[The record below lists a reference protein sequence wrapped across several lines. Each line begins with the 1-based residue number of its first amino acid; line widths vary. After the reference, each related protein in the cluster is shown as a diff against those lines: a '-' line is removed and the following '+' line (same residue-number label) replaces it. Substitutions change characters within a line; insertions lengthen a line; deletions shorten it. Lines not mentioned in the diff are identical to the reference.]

1 MFKDI
6 KKLYVLLI
14 LLSIL
19 LITNITLNLIS
30 NEKYSNFETKPDFY
44 YKYNNFR
51 EYDLYNKL
59 VNYNNYFK
67 RIDEEETGN
76 IKRDLNN
83 KVDYVDVKTG
93 TGDISIEEAIQSF
106 EDNKYKLN
114 QLKKCINEG
123 EDCY

>member
-1 MFKDI
+1 M

-30 NEKYSNFETKPDFY
+30 NEKYSDFQTKPDFY

-59 VNYNNYFK
+59 INYNNFFK
-67 RIDEEETGN
+67 NEDTKETGR
-76 IKRDLNN
+76 IKRELNN
-83 KVDYVDVKTG
+83 QVDYVKVKTG
-93 TGDISIEEAIQSF
+93 TGNNSIKEAIDDY
-106 EDNKYKLN
+106 ELMKNKLQDAKN
-114 QLKKCINEG
+114 CINEG
-123 EDCY
+123 KDCY

>member
-1 MFKDI
+1 MFKDM

-30 NEKYSNFETKPDFY
+30 NEKYSDFETKPDFY

-59 VNYNNYFK
+59 VNYNNFFK
-67 RIDEEETGN
+67 RIDEGETGH
-76 IKRDLNN
+76 IKRDLTN
-83 KVDYVDVKTG
+83 KIDYVDVKTG
-93 TGDISIEEAIQSF
+93 TGDRSINEAILSFQSRK
-106 EDNKYKLN
+106 DKL
-114 QLKKCINEG
+114 QEWKDCINEG

>member
-1 MFKDI
+1 M

-59 VNYNNYFK
+59 VNYNNFFK
-67 RIDEEETGN
+67 RIDEGETGH

-83 KVDYVDVKTG
+83 KIDYVDVKTG
-93 TGDISIEEAIQSF
+93 TGDRSINEAIQDF
-106 EDNKYKLN
+106 NNKRNRLQEWKN
-114 QLKKCINEG
+114 CIKIG
-123 EDCY
+123 RAHV

>member
-1 MFKDI
+1 MFKDM

-59 VNYNNYFK
+59 VNYNNFFK
-67 RIDEEETGN
+67 RIDEGETGH

-83 KVDYVDVKTG
+83 KIDYVDVKTG
-93 TGDISIEEAIQSF
+93 TGDRSINEAIQDF
-106 EDNKYKLN
+106 NNRRNRLQEWKN
-114 QLKKCINEG
+114 CISEG
-123 EDCY
+123 LDCY

>member
-1 MFKDI
+1 MFKDM

-59 VNYNNYFK
+59 VNYNNFFK
-67 RIDEEETGN
+67 RIDEGETGH

-83 KVDYVDVKTG
+83 KIDYVDIKTG
-93 TGDISIEEAIQSF
+93 TGDRSINEAIQDF
-106 EDNKYKLN
+106 NNRRNRLQEWKN
-114 QLKKCINEG
+114 CISEG
-123 EDCY
+123 LDCY

>member
-1 MFKDI
+1 MFKDM

-59 VNYNNYFK
+59 VNYNNFFK
-67 RIDEEETGN
+67 RIDEGETGH

-83 KVDYVDVKTG
+83 KIDYVDVKTG
-93 TGDISIEEAIQSF
+93 TGDRSINEAIQDF
-106 EDNKYKLN
+106 NNKRNRLQEWKN
-114 QLKKCINEG
+114 CIKIG
-123 EDCY
+123 RAHV

>member
-1 MFKDI
+1 MKYI
-6 KKLYVLLI
+6 YILLI
-14 LLSIL
+14 LLSTL
-19 LITNITLNLIS
+19 LITNICLNLIS

-67 RIDEEETGN
+67 NIDAGSTGF

-83 KVDYVDVKTG
+83 KIDYINNKIGSG
-93 TGDISIEEAIQSF
+93 TKSINEAILSF
-106 EDNKYKLN
+106 QTRNDKLN
-114 QLKKCINEG
+114 ILKNCINEG
-123 EDCY
+123 IDC

>member
-1 MFKDI
+1 M

-59 VNYNNYFK
+59 VNYNNFFK
-67 RIDEEETGN
+67 RIDEGETGH

-83 KVDYVDVKTG
+83 KIDYVDVKTG
-93 TGDISIEEAIQSF
+93 TGDRSINEAIQDF
-106 EDNKYKLN
+106 NNRRNRLQEWKN
-114 QLKKCINEG
+114 CISEG
-123 EDCY
+123 LDCY